1 MSSGLPFTTIV
12 LAGDRLPDDLV
23 ARAAGVP

>member
-1 MSSGLPFTTIV
+1 MSSGLPFTAIV
-12 LAGDRLPDDLV
+12 LAGDHLPDDPV